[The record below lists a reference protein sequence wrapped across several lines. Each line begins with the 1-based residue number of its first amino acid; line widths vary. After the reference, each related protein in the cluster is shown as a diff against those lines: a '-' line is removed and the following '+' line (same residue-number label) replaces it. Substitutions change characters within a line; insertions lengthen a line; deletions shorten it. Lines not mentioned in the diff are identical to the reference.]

1 MNNKDILLLK
11 EIIKNNRILV
21 DEMFVSFDVEKN
33 SISNSFKSML
43 ELVEN
48 ILKEK
53 DCPYCK
59 ENKTDSID
67 PNVLCPSCRRT
78 FGHSFFNELW
88 KENKNMYNN
97 LVYVIGKIKEIDKD
111 IVKIKVK
118 KDDKGFNIITCQ
130 LLNMSTE
137 SLEVDKLIG
146 IRGFLESDEN
156 DNIKVIVL
164 KLTHL
169 PSFEE

>member
-1 MNNKDILLLK
+1 
-11 EIIKNNRILV
+11 
-21 DEMFVSFDVEKN
+21 
-33 SISNSFKSML
+33 
-43 ELVEN
+43 
-48 ILKEK
+48 
-53 DCPYCK
+53 
-59 ENKTDSID
+59 
-67 PNVLCPSCRRT
+67 
-78 FGHSFFNELW
+78 
-88 KENKNMYNN
+88 MYNN

-118 KDDKGFNIITCQ
+118 KYNKEFNIITCQ